1 MSPRSEKLK
10 TKALVMRI
18 FSGLFNWK
26 ETQLSGLCEISM
38 NQKEYYIPKSPLMPF
53 TLIFIGLGSCMFLF
67 GLLGMMNVFMIHENG
82 SVIIRLG
89 WSS

>member
-1 MSPRSEKLK
+1 
-10 TKALVMRI
+10 
-18 FSGLFNWK
+18 
-26 ETQLSGLCEISM
+26 M